1 MTRRSS
7 LDLRALI
14 GAICVGIAAFAP
26 GAIAQPASNGGFEVP
41 TRSLPVPDTVSPQV
55 QKLIA
60 APLRPG
66 WNVLPKTGEEW
77 KPVSEAGAANTIR
90 NLPGLTERLKVKVE
104 KTNIEG
110 VRAFVVTP
118 ETVSAENRDRV
129 LIHMH
134 GGCYVLNG
142 GEAGLPEAM
151 LMASLGRFKVVSV
164 DYRMPPEA
172 YFPAALEDGMGV
184 WKGLLKSTDPQ

>member
-1 MTRRSS
+1 MTLRSS

-14 GAICVGIAAFAP
+14 GAICVAGVAAFAP

-77 KPVSEAGAANTIR
+77 KPVSEAGAAGDD
-90 NLPGLTERLKVKVE
+90 PGPP
-104 KTNIEG
+104 G
-110 VRAFVVTP
+110 PARAP
-118 ETVSAENRDRV
+118 ARQDREDDDRRRQGLHRDAGDDRAREPRGV

-134 GGCYVLNG
+134 GGCYVLNPRRVRADG
-142 GEAGLPEAM
+142 GDDDGV
-151 LMASLGRFKVVSV
+151 LGAPR
-164 DYRMPPEA
+164 
-172 YFPAALEDGMGV
+172 
-184 WKGLLKSTDPQ
+184 

>member
-41 TRSLPVPDTVSPQV
+41 TRSLPVPETVSPQV

-66 WNVLPKTGEEW
+66 WDVLPKTGEEW
-77 KPVSEAGAANTIR
+77 KPVSEAGAAGTIKG
-90 NLPGLTERLKVKVE
+90 LPGLTERP
-104 KTNIEG
+104 EG
-110 VRAFVVTP
+110 EGR
-118 ETVSAENRDRV
+118 ED
-129 LIHMH
+129 HH
-134 GGCYVLNG
+134 GRC
-142 GEAGLPEAM
+142 AGLCGDSAGG
-151 LMASLGRFKVVSV
+151 L
-164 DYRMPPEA
+164 
-172 YFPAALEDGMGV
+172 AAE
-184 WKGLLKSTDPQ
+184 